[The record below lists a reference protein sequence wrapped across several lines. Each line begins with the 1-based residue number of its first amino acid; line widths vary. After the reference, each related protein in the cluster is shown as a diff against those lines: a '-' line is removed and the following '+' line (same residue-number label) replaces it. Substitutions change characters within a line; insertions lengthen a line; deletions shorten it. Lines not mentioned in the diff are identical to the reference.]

1 MSKNI
6 KIDTKHAT
14 VKEIDKAI
22 EKLKDLRD
30 EKCAQANQKEL
41 KDVAAKFDGQWIV
54 EEKKDDN
61 NSCIITSSTRVIRI
75 DKVHNISY
83 DFMRGLRVDAS
94 VIKVFKAMTDTHG
107 IVHNSVAIDPKLSIS
122 FYDREV
128 KVVNFKK
135 AQETLEEA
143 RKNMNS
149 QMDRFLIYTPDQG

>member
-14 VKEIDKAI
+14 VREIDKAI
-22 EKLKDLRD
+22 DKLKDLRD

-54 EEKKDDN
+54 EEKKEDGCN
-61 NSCIITSSTRVIRI
+61 ITSSTRVIRI
-75 DKVHNISY
+75 DKVYNISY
-83 DFMRGLRVDAS
+83 DIMRGLRVDAS
-94 VIKVFKAMTDTHG
+94 VIKVFKTMTDGHG

-149 QMDRFLIYTPDQG
+149 QMDYFLIYTADQG